1 MKIGLLT
8 LPVGIGYGGIMQAFA
23 LKTVLTQL
31 GHEVIVIR
39 RIRKKYKLKRIIRR
53 TIKKYVFGKKDT
65 IIFIDRKNEIE
76 YPIVT
81 KNIQPFIDNYLKPF
95 SPTYLTSSEFK
106 NINSL
111 GLDAIVV
118 GSDQVWRPGF
128 MDKVEDYFLY
138 GIDNRIKRYAYAA
151 SFGVSTW
158 IYTNKQTK
166 RCKNAA
172 QKFIAISVRE
182 KSGVD
187 LCKQHLNVDSILVLD
202 PTLLF
207 DGDFYM
213 SYVKEHDQA
222 KEHKICAYILDR
234 SSDKMSVL
242 DNLSKSLHKDYF
254 FAASEN
260 ENEEAPLEKRI
271 APSIEEWLDSF
282 FSSDCVFTDS
292 FHGCAFAIIFRKPF
306 YVYINKERG
315 AERFYSLA
323 KLLGLEQCIISEN
336 TNLSGIPRID
346 WVKVEK
352 NLSKMRDISNNFL
365 SQIK

>member
-23 LKTVLTQL
+23 LKTVLTRL

-39 RIRKKYKLKRIIRR
+39 RIRKKHKLKRIIRR

-111 GLDAIVV
+111 GFDAIVV

-172 QKFIAISVRE
+172 KNFSAISVRE

-222 KEHKICAYILDR
+222 KEHKICVYILDR
-234 SSDKMSVL
+234 SSDKMRIL
-242 DNLSKSLHKDYF
+242 DNWSKSLHKDYF

-282 FSSDCVFTDS
+282 FLSDYVFTDS

-306 YVYINKERG
+306 YVYINKGRG

-336 TNLSGIPRID
+336 TNLSDIPRID

-352 NLSKMRDISNNFL
+352 NLSKMREISNNFL